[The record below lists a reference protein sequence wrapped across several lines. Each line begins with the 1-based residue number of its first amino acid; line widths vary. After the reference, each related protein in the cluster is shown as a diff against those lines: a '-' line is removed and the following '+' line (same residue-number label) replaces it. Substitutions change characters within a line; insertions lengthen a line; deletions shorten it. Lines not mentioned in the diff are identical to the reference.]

1 MQGKKT
7 GGRKKGTPNKTTKVT
22 RELLSNLA
30 ADMFPQIIEDLAKLE
45 PEDRVRAWIKIN
57 EFCVSKPQSV
67 SLDMEVQT
75 KKTIE
80 DKLRE
85 LSGEDDE

>member
-7 GGRKKGTPNKTTKVT
+7 GGRKKGTPNKTTRVT

-45 PEDRVRAWIKIN
+45 PEERVRAWIKIN
-57 EFCVSKPQSV
+57 EFCVSKPQTV
-67 SLDMEVQT
+67 SLDMETDT

-80 DKLRE
+80 DRLLE
-85 LSGEDDE
+85 LSEERD